1 MEKKISYLARDFQS
15 IKGELIKFSKKYY
28 PELSDNFNDA
38 SVGAWFIDLMSAVG
52 DDLSYHTDR
61 MYQETN
67 LDSAKLR
74 SSVLNAARLNGVK
87 IPGPKCSLCEVEIS
101 VLIPVNGEGSS
112 STPNW
117 TYAPLIKRGSTVG
130 NTTYLFELSEDVD
143 FGSQFNSNG
152 VSNRTFIPMK
162 NANGQIINY
171 KITKTVIAYGG
182 TTKIYKKVLTESE
195 VMPFMEIILP
205 EQNICNVE
213 SIIFK
218 ETSTLNSTPQMFE
231 FFIEEEEYKILNQ
244 DISTYRY
251 FEVNSL
257 SDQYRFASQTSF
269 VERDGEGASFVVDL
283 FKPQVYEDYADYDE
297 TSEVGNARRMR
308 FFQGKW
314 KGIRHKFITEYTD
327 NNFLKIIFGCG
338 TDINEDALRC
348 TPYGNYI
355 TSKIINN
362 DMLGLMPKA
371 GWVMY
376 VLYRVGGGIETN
388 LGIGSINK
396 FITSN
401 VIFPKDNGSNIPA
414 TAKSEIINSLKVINK
429 VNSIGGKDA
438 PSTEEI
444 KFMTKYFVNNQN
456 RCITLKDYKSKVM
469 QIPPKFGCPFR
480 CNAMEDNNKIIIS
493 LLNVKN
499 DGKLTTVLPKMMI
512 DNIVEYLSHY
522 KSLNDYVEIH
532 SGKIFN
538 IGFEVDVFVD
548 KNYTTTDVIN
558 KIIDTITNYFDINK
572 HDMGEDIFIGD
583 LEKEIN
589 VVDGVISLIDLRA
602 YSLYDGNYSFSPSPL
617 PEKST
622 ITQSTC
628 DPSISSQSFRIE
640 NGTAFE
646 IDLNAIDHVLYNDI
660 DSMFEIKFP
669 NRDIQVRVKL
679 R

>member
-15 IKGELIKFSKKYY
+15 IKGELINFSKKYY

-38 SVGAWFIDLMSAVG
+38 SVGAWFIDLLSAVG

-87 IPGPKCSLCEVEIS
+87 IPGPKCSMCEVEIS
-101 VLIPVNGEGSS
+101 VMLPVNGEGSN

-117 TYAPLIKRGSTVG
+117 DYAPLVKRGSTVG
-130 NTTYLFELSEDVD
+130 NTNYSFELAEDVD
-143 FGSQFNSNG
+143 FNSQFNSDG

-162 NANGQIINY
+162 SSNGVIENY
-171 KITKTVIAYGG
+171 KITKTVLVYGG
-182 TTKIYKKVLTESE
+182 STKIYKKILTDSE
-195 VMPFMEIILP
+195 VIPFMEVILP

-218 ETSTLNSTPQMFE
+218 ETASLNSTPQMFE
-231 FFIEEEEYKILNQ
+231 FFIEEEEYKILDQ

-257 SDQYRFASQTSF
+257 SDQYRFAPQTTF
-269 VERDGEGASFVVDL
+269 VDRGNEGTNYVVDL
-283 FKPQVYEDYADYDE
+283 SQPQVYEDYTE
-297 TSEVGNARRMR
+297 GSRTMR
-308 FFQGKW
+308 YFQGKW
-314 KGIRHKFITEYTD
+314 KGIRNKFITEYTD

-338 TDINEDALRC
+338 TDINEEALRC
-348 TPYGNYI
+348 SPYCNYI

-376 VLYRVGGGIETN
+376 VLYRVGGGANTN
-388 LGIGSINK
+388 LGIGAINK
-396 FITSN
+396 FINSK
-401 VIFPKDNGSNIPA
+401 VIFPNDNGGNIEPSH
-414 TAKSEIINSLKVINK
+414 KSIIINSLKVINK

-480 CNAMEDNNKIIIS
+480 CNAMEDNNKIIMS
-493 LLNVKN
+493 LLNINN
-499 DGKLTTVLPKMMI
+499 DGTLSTVLPKMMV
-512 DNIVEYLSHY
+512 DNIVEYMSHY
-522 KSLNDYVEIH
+522 KSLSDYVEIH

-538 IGFEVDVFVD
+538 IGFEIDVFID

-558 KIIDTITNYFDINK
+558 KIIDTVTKYFDINK
-572 HDMGEDIFIGD
+572 HDMGIDIFVGD

-589 VVDGVISLIDLRA
+589 NVDGVISLIDLRV
-602 YSLYDGNYSFSPSPL
+602 YSLYGGNYSSTPSSL
-617 PEKST
+617 PEKNGVVTS
-622 ITQSTC
+622 SC
-628 DPSISSQSFRIE
+628 DPSVASAFKID
-640 NGTAFE
+640 NGNAFE
-646 IDLNAIDHVLYNDI
+646 IDLDSIDHVLYNDI
-660 DSMFEIKFP
+660 DSMFEVKFP
-669 NRDIQVRVKL
+669 NKDIQVRVKL